1 MLTFR
6 SFGAAAVLAAAL
18 AMPAFAQTPPK
29 PATTPPAAGAAPT
42 TMPAPATTAATPA
55 PAPAPAATTAPM
67 PAKNTAMKGPTG
79 TLHKVHGMWRSTNL
93 VGATVYNN
101 SGQSIG
107 TIEKLLIRSKGKVS
121 QAVISV
127 GGFLGIGSKLVEVS
141 FNQLKFKPSVNN
153 RTAPMITNTATTPPA
168 STAPAA
174 TATNASARP
183 PKVRVN
189 YSVVLP
195 GSTKA
200 TLTKMPAF
208 TYYRHNGA

>member
-18 AMPAFAQTPPK
+18 AMPAFAQTAPK
-29 PATTPPAAGAAPT
+29 PATTPPAAGAAPA
-42 TMPAPATTAATPA
+42 TM
-55 PAPAPAATTAPM
+55 PAPAPAATAPANTTAPM

-107 TIEKLLIRSKGKVS
+107 TIENMLIRSKGKVS

-153 RTAPMITNTATTPPA
+153 RTAPMATNTAATPPAATAPA

-208 TYYRHNGA
+208 TYYRRNGA